1 MTGKKATLTIG
12 DKSIDLPIYSG
23 TLGPDVIDIKD
34 VLSTVISP
42 TIQVSWRHLPAN
54 RKLRLLMATKVCYC
68 IVVIRLTN

>member
-34 VLSTVISP
+34 VLSSGYFTYDP
-42 TIQVSWRHLPAN
+42 GF
-54 RKLRLLMATKVCYC
+54 MATSACE
-68 IVVIRLTN
+68 